1 MKKLLFFL
9 SLFFLVQSQ
18 NLFSQ
23 SSTYSISGLVLEEST
38 KEKVGF
44 ASIRLLA
51 AQDSTYVGGAST
63 DANGVFK
70 LSAKQGRYIL
80 HVSFLGFSD
89 HYMNINVTKNAH
101 LGNIFIS
108 EDDKVLDEVVVE
120 AKAVEI
126 MVKGDTIEY
135 NADSYKVQ
143 ESAVVEDLLKK
154 MPGVEIDAEGTIKVN
169 GQEVKKI
176 LVDGKEFFSDDPKV
190 ASKNL
195 PAQMVDKLQVLDRLS
210 DMAQMT
216 GFDDGNEETVINLT
230 IKKGMKEGAFGN
242 ALAGYGS
249 EDRYEGNAMVNY
261 MRDDTQVSAL
271 GGINNTNNAGMSDL
285 ASAMFSGGGGG
296 PRGLRF
302 GNNNGVTKAITGGFN
317 FATEHSDKLKWG
329 GDIRYGNNDNTSI
342 SESNEIYTS
351 AKNPGTEIS
360 IASGQNKTQSFATNF
375 RFEWTPDKDT
385 KIVFTPRVQYNTN
398 DRISFSDSETKYD
411 AGALLEHMGN
421 TSIQNYNSDGNGYK
435 LNGNLDMS
443 RKLSEKGR
451 VISLGLQGGYS
462 KSETEG
468 FDYNHITYFDPNKAD
483 SIIDLNSFQDDR
495 SYNWRVFASFVE
507 PLGRNN
513 FLELSYNISNSN
525 SETDKLSY
533 GNENLL
539 DPDLNPLY
547 SEVDT
552 ANTRFVKNDF
562 INQNISLK
570 FKAQRQRDNGHTYNY
585 TLGVGLEPSSSQT
598 DLREPNKEPII
609 MPRKNYLS
617 FAPIGQFNYLWDRRN
632 NLRIDYSGTTSE
644 PTTLQLYDGVYSR
657 NGLNT
662 TSGNPNLKPSFTNRV
677 RIRYRNFNPEQ
688 ASFMALMANF
698 SHISNDIVTTRVS
711 NETTGGRDNSYGNVN
726 GNMNG
731 NVNLMFNR
739 PLKNRNWSINS
750 RSSVSYRIE
759 NSIVDLSKNKA
770 KTLGLSQNAGIRFM
784 ATEIKSP
791 LINNVDFSLRG
802 NVSYNNQKNSINT
815 QSNTHSIN
823 YGGSFLFLV
832 DLPYDFSIE
841 SDINYSTNS
850 GYSDG
855 FQQKEWLWNASISK
869 QVFRNKAG
877 TIRFK
882 IYDILKERSNFSRT
896 YSSTSIRDVR
906 TNAIPSYFMVH
917 FVYKFQ
923 IFKGGAKIDDM
934 GGGRRGPGGHGG
946 PPPRF

>member
-9 SLFFLVQSQ
+9 SLFCLVQSQ

-23 SSTYSISGLVLEEST
+23 SSTYSISGIILEEST
-38 KEKVGF
+38 KEKIGF

-51 AQDSTYVGGAST
+51 TKDSTYVGGAST
-63 DANGVFK
+63 DANGIFK
-70 LSAKQGRYIL
+70 LSAKQGQYIL

-108 EDDKVLDEVVVE
+108 EDDKVLEEVVVE

-143 ESAVVEDLLKK
+143 QSAVVEDLLKK
-154 MPGVEIDAEGTIKVN
+154 MPGVEIDSEGTIKVN

-249 EDRYEGNAMVNY
+249 EDRYEGNAMINY
-261 MRDDTQVSAL
+261 MRDNSQFSLL

-296 PRGLRF
+296 GGPRGLRF
-302 GNNNGVTKAITGGFN
+302 GNNNGVTKAVNGGFN
-317 FATEHSDKLKWG
+317 FATEYSDKLKWG

-342 SESNEIYTS
+342 SNSKIEYLSMNNKGTQQS
-351 AKNPGTEIS
+351 DAWGRNKN
-360 IASGQNKTQSFATNF
+360 QSFATNL

-385 KIVFTPRVQYNTN
+385 KIIFSPRIQYNTN
-398 DRISFSDSETKYD
+398 DRFSSENSITEYE
-411 AGALLEHMGN
+411 AGALLEKKSN
-421 TSIQNYNSDGNGYK
+421 EAEQRYNSDGKGYR
-435 LNGNLDMS
+435 LNGNLDIS
-443 RKLSEKGR
+443 RKLSEAGR
-451 VISLGLQGGYS
+451 VISLGLRGGYN
-462 KSETEG
+462 KSDSEG
-468 FDYNHITYFDPNKAD
+468 SDFNHIKYFDPNKSD
-483 SIIDLNSFQDDR
+483 SIIDFIFSQDDE
-495 SYNWRVFASFVE
+495 SYNWRVFASYVE

-513 FLELSYNISNSN
+513 FLELSYNISNNN
-525 SETDKLSY
+525 SLTDKVSY
-533 GNENLL
+533 FNENLPNIDI
-539 DPDLNPLY
+539 DPIY
-547 SEVDT
+547 TEIDT
-552 ANTRFVKNDF
+552 TNTRYVRNDF

-570 FKAQRQRDNGHTYNY
+570 FKSQRLRENGHSYNY
-585 TLGVGLEPSSSQT
+585 TIGVGLEPSSSQS
-598 DLREPNKEPII
+598 DFIVPLKDPII
-609 MPRKNYLS
+609 MPRKNFLS
-617 FAPIGQFNYLWDRRN
+617 FAPSGQFNYLWDRRN
-632 NLRIDYSGTTSE
+632 SLRIDYQGTTNE
-644 PTTLQLYDGVYSR
+644 PTTTQLYDGIYSY

-662 TSGNPNLKPSFTNRV
+662 TSGNPNLKPSFSNNVRV
-677 RIRYRNFNPEQ
+677 RYRNSNPEK
-688 ASFMALMANF
+688 ASFMMLFANF
-698 SHISNDIVTTRVS
+698 NHTSNAIVSTS
-711 NETTGGRDNSYGNVN
+711 NINVKTGGRDASYANVN

-731 NVNLMFNR
+731 NTRFIFNR
-739 PLKNRNWSINS
+739 PFRNRNWSVNS
-750 RSSVSYRIE
+750 MSYVSYAIT
-759 NSIVDLSKNKA
+759 NTFIDQNKNKA
-770 KTLGLSQNAGIRFM
+770 KTLNLHQNAGLRFM
-784 ATEIKSP
+784 VTEIKSP
-791 LINNVDFSLRG
+791 WINNVDLNLRG
-802 NVSYNNQKNSINT
+802 NIQYTNQHNTISRNQNSM
-815 QSNTHSIN
+815 N
-823 YGGSFLFLV
+823 YGGTFLFSL
-832 DLPYDFSIE
+832 DFPYDFSIE

-855 FQQKEWLWNASISK
+855 FDQKEWLWNASISK

-882 IYDILKERSNFSRT
+882 IYDILKERSNITRNYDT
-896 YSSTSIRDVR
+896 TMTTETI
-906 TNAIPSYFMVH
+906 TNTIPSYFMVH

-923 IFKGGAKIDDM
+923 IFKGGAKMDDM
-934 GGGRRGPGGHGG
+934 GGGRRGRMGDG